1 MSEVQVRLPDGKT
14 LTLTKGATLLAV
26 AEKIGPGLAKAALA
40 AKVNGRLTDLRVT
53 LEADAEVAIVT
64 ARDPEGAEVLRHSA
78 EHVMAD
84 AVKRLFPQVQIDV
97 GRTDHSEKFQY
108 DFLIERPFGPD
119 DLAAIEAEMEK
130 IAKEKQPFTREVVT
144 RDAAKKIFSERGEML
159 KVSRIDDIPAD
170 AEISIFRHGD
180 FIDLCRGP
188 HVQRTDQIGAF
199 RLIDVSGSYWR
210 GDERNPMLQRIYGTA
225 FPDKKD
231 LATYLERIEEAKKRD
246 HRRLGPMLGLFH
258 LDPAISPGSPFFH
271 AKGMI
276 VYNQLVAY
284 MRELYVR
291 YGYDEVMAPL
301 VFNTDLFKTSGHYE
315 NFKDDMFLFHS
326 HETEMGLKPMNCP
339 GHAMMFGMRKRSYRE
354 LPLRLAEFSRLHRNE
369 RAGALQG
376 LTRVRSF
383 AQDDAHIFCRPDQ
396 VETELTQFFQML
408 REVYTT
414 LGLDNVSVAVST
426 RGERF
431 IGTPERWDLAEKRL
445 VEACRAAGYEPL
457 IKKGE
462 AAFYAPKVE
471 VDVTDVLGR
480 VWTLGTVQ
488 LDMAMPERF
497 GLKYITAEGDEGTPE
512 MLHRAILGSL
522 ERFIAIYLEHTEGD
536 FPLWLA
542 PVQVVILP
550 ITDRHQVYAQKV
562 EQALRGA
569 GLRAQVDLRNEKL
582 GYKIREAELHK
593 IPIMAVVGDQ
603 EEANGTITP
612 RRRHDSSESAA
623 IALAAFV
630 ADVQREVA
638 ERRNLHRS
646 RGGTQDLSS

>member
-1 MSEVQVRLPDGKT
+1 MNEIHVRLPDGKT
-14 LTLTKGATLLAV
+14 LALPKGASVLAV

-40 AKVNGRLTDLRVT
+40 GKVNGKLTDLRVA
-53 LEADAEVAIVT
+53 LDADVEVSIVT

-108 DFLIERPFGPD
+108 DFLIERPFGPE
-119 DLAAIEAEMEK
+119 DLVAIEAEMEK
-130 IAKEKQPFTREVVT
+130 IVKAKQPFVREIVTRE
-144 RDAAKKIFSERGEML
+144 AAKKLFSERGEML
-159 KVSRIDDIPAD
+159 KVSRIDDIPTD
-170 AEISIFRHGD
+170 AEISIFRQGD

-225 FPDKKD
+225 FADKKE
-231 LATYLERIEEAKKRD
+231 LVAYLERIEEAKKRD
-246 HRRLGPMLGLFH
+246 HRRLGPALDLFH
-258 LDPAISPGSPFFH
+258 LDPISPGSPFFH

-301 VFNTDLFKTSGHYE
+301 IFNTDLFKTSGHYE
-315 NFKDDMFLFHS
+315 NFKDDMFLFPS

-396 VETELTQFFQML
+396 VESELTQFFQML

-414 LGLDNVSVAVST
+414 LCLDNVSVAVST

-431 IGTPERWDLAEKRL
+431 IGAPERWDIAEKRL
-445 VEACRAAGYEPL
+445 VEACRAAGYEPA

-497 GLKYITAEGDEGTPE
+497 GLKYITDEGSEGTPE

-522 ERFIAIYLEHTEGD
+522 ERFFAIYLEHTEGD

-542 PVQVVILP
+542 PVQIVVLP
-550 ITDRHQVYAQKV
+550 ITDRHHAYAQKV
-562 EQALRGA
+562 EQTLRAA

-593 IPIMAVVGDQ
+593 TPIMAVVGDQ
-603 EEANGTITP
+603 EEANGTIAP
-612 RRRHDSSESAA
+612 RRRHDSSESSATSLE
-623 IALAAFV
+623 ALV
-630 ADVQREVA
+630 AELQREVA
-638 ERRNLHRS
+638 DRRSLNRS